1 MWTAKTDQ
9 TGWMPR
15 LIWVFAGHTNHFV
28 GFVMRQLIC
37 EMLKQHDTNH
47 VHSCITGDNTHQ
59 IPVENFELADSNY
72 RGLWIQIENFINP
85 QGEKPN
91 HPPLY
96 CLVHKNILNFFR
108 HLAIVSHCGV
118 EPHFVCKKK
127 ASSTEAA
134 PVAEWLRMLIFSAL
148 NRSSSHRC
156 WFEPGS
162 GHM

>member
-37 EMLKQHDTNH
+37 EMLRQHDTNH

-108 HLAIVSHCGV
+108 HLAYSFSLRGWASLCLQEKGKFYWGSPCGRV
-118 EPHFVCKKK
+118 VKD
-127 ASSTEAA
+127 AN
-134 PVAEWLRMLIFSAL
+134 LSAL